1 MDMTLCACINQVG
14 MLFGNMPSLQ
24 VNKTM
29 LLFWLLAKV
38 KTWGGKVTVE
48 HFIPPN
54 PWARPGQTSLIKSG
68 ALYAPC
74 VRKDKGHLLR

>member
-1 MDMTLCACINQVG
+1 
-14 MLFGNMPSLQ
+14 
-24 VNKTM
+24 M

-54 PWARPGQTSLIKSG
+54 PWAGPGQTSLIKSG